1 MSLPPR
7 LAFFGGTF
15 DPIHLGHLE
24 IARKAQFALQLDQ
37 VIFLPCRQ
45 SPHKT
50 DIPGASDQE
59 RLEMIKIAIQDI
71 HWAHVSDFEL
81 KKPPPSYT
89 WETLRE
95 FKNTFRDDSRLFLIL
110 GLDQWNSLPRWK
122 HPERFAEDVEFIVIG
137 RDGHPESHPDYR
149 AHFIEGD
156 HPASSSQIRE
166 DISSAIPPRWLPKKI
181 RTYLAQKGLYS
192 NIA

>member
-24 IARKAQFALQLDQ
+24 IARKAQLALELDQ

-50 DIPGASDQE
+50 DSPGASDQE

-71 HWAHVSDFEL
+71 PWAHVSDIEL
-81 KKPPPSYT
+81 EKPPPSYT

-95 FKNTFRDDSRLFLIL
+95 FKNTFRGDCRLFLIL

-122 HPERFAEDVEFIVIG
+122 HPERLAEDVEFIVIACPIADCG
-137 RDGHPESHPDYR
+137 LSGATTTTSPIS
-149 AHFIEGD
+149 FITSINFLMPGAVI
-156 HPASSSQIRE
+156 PSSLVTSIR
-166 DISSAIPPRWLPKKI
+166 
-181 RTYLAQKGLYS
+181 GFFFM
-192 NIA
+192 NF

>member
-50 DIPGASDQE
+50 DTPSASDQE

-122 HPERFAEDVEFIVIG
+122 HPERLAEDVEFIVIG
-137 RDGHPESHPDYR
+137 RDGHPDSRPDYR

-166 DISSAIPPRWLPKKI
+166 DISSAISPRWLPKKI